1 MGCCSSVP
9 DIEGRFPAIEIV
21 SIMNKQEDGP
31 DPVARPGPNAEQFED
46 LNFSDSSSVDAEME
60 HLSKLLT
67 PKKGEEPPP
76 KQKTTKKKSR
86 K

>member
-1 MGCCSSVP
+1 
-9 DIEGRFPAIEIV
+9 
-21 SIMNKQEDGP
+21 MNKDDDGP

-67 PKKGEEPPP
+67 PKKGAEAET
-76 KQKTTKKKSR
+76 KTKTTSKKKSR